1 MTLQWILWSEGFGFG
16 RARGLGGQTWWV
28 GRCVRP
34 LGRREEGGSYSELQ
48 RSRRVPGFLEG
59 RRDSWQVH
67 LVWEK
72 VHGIMDPSEG
82 VKVEPKRILC
92 ESWPVRL
99 PFDH

>member
-1 MTLQWILWSEGFGFG
+1 MTLRWILWSEGK
-16 RARGLGGQTWWV
+16 ASADHV
-28 GRCVRP
+28 ASVVR
-34 LGRREEGGSYSELQ
+34 RGGSVDVLDHWEEEKKAGHTLNH
-48 RSRRVPGFLEG
+48 RGRDAFIGFLEG